1 MLSPGF
7 QGCCDGTL
15 LRSLPLIYVHSRYW
29 AVLIVALKQRRG
41 MKWWTP
47 SHCCFCSW
55 VWEIYLSRVCVLKY
69 FLSQVVQSLHLA
81 SFALKQTLPW
91 INWGEQFLKSYT
103 WQTKAVCLLAALFPF
118 LSLSSPCSRM
128 RCYPVKKNKCYMQEE
143 CFSSLLP
150 YPNVSYSCLSYS
162 DCIIFS
168 LSLSSKSCQNLHFA
182 LQLKLMTTPIHP
194 SDMSVL
200 ITPSSFDPS
209 WCHYHTNI
217 FYLVCL
223 QQREPFFR
231 MT

>member
-1 MLSPGF
+1 MHSPGS

-15 LRSLPLIYVHSRYW
+15 LRSLPLIYVPSCYW
-29 AVLIVALKQRRG
+29 AVLIVALKQRRA

-47 SHCCFCSW
+47 SHSVLEFGKFIFHEFLC
-55 VWEIYLSRVCVLKY
+55 LSTF
-69 FLSQVVQSLHLA
+69 FLSWGVQSLRLA
-81 SFALKQTLPW
+81 SFVLKLTLPW

-103 WQTKAVCLLAALFPF
+103 WQTKAFCLLAALFPF
-118 LSLSSPCSRM
+118 LSLSSPWSRM
-128 RCYPVKKNKCYMQEE
+128 RCYPVKKNKCHMQEE
-143 CFSSLLP
+143 CFSSLSP

-162 DCIIFS
+162 YCIILS
-168 LSLSSKSCQNLHFA
+168 LYLSSKSCQNLHFA

-223 QQREPFFR
+223 QWRELFFC